1 MNEIETTT
9 LNDQAVLRHIRNTA
23 SWLSNQKTDT
33 GGVWASILL
42 DTCEY
47 LEKRLQFNILINS
60 PGKVVIT
67 EGNIDRIEIK
77 ESKVNINHEPDL
89 RT

>member
-47 LEKRLQFNILINS
+47 LEKRLQFNEVHITN
-60 PGKVVIT
+60 PGKVIINQAD
-67 EGNIDRIEIK
+67 E
-77 ESKVNINHEPDL
+77 VNINP
-89 RT
+89 TG